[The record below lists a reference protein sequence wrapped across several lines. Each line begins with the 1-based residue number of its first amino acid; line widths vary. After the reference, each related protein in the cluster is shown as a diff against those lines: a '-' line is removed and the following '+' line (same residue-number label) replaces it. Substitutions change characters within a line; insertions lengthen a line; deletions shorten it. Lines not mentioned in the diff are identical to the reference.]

1 MRLPLAL
8 VALTLLA
15 ACATAQQ
22 RCISRNTKDLRTV
35 TSLEATAAANLQR
48 GYAYATRTEIRF
60 ERERCGKTELGEAIY
75 CRVPVKTS
83 RQVPVAIDLELE
95 TRKLAQLTV
104 KRQSLARQAEP
115 AIRSCQMQYPEE
127 V

>member
-1 MRLPLAL
+1 MRFPFALA
-8 VALTLLA
+8 ALTLLA

-22 RCISRNTKDLRTV
+22 QCISRSTKDLRTV

-48 GYAYATRTEIRF
+48 GYGYETRTDIRF
-60 ERERCGKTELGEAIY
+60 ERERCGETEEGEAIY
-75 CRVPVKTS
+75 CRVPVEYS

-95 TRKLAQLTV
+95 ARKLAQLSA
-104 KRQSLARQAEP
+104 KRELLTRQAEP
-115 AIRSCQMQYPEE
+115 AIQACKQDYPEE